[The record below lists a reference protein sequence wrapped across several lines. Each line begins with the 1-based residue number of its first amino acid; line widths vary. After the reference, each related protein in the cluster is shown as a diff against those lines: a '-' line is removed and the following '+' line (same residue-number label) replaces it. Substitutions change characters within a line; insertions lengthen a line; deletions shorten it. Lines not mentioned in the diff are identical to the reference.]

1 MTYRVAPSKTS
12 LSPFGQMYRETTGV
26 NNAQL
31 DKSTQTW
38 LDPTTRQFDGAG
50 VIYGA
55 IYPTTYGIILKAY
68 GLNNVTIGSLDRH
81 YGGAMW
87 DYEEAS
93 RAQSDESVVGYG
105 SELTWGTIYSVNS
118 TPTYV
123 SADRSR
129 LNVIRTKR

>member
-1 MTYRVAPSKTS
+1 MTYRVSPSKAS
-12 LSPFGQMYRETTGV
+12 FGPFGQMYRETDGT

-31 DKSTQTW
+31 DRSTQTW
-38 LDPTTRQFDGAG
+38 LDPATRQFDGAG

-55 IYPTTYGIILKAY
+55 IYATSFGIILKAY

-93 RAQSDESVVGYG
+93 RAYSDESVVGYG
-105 SELTWGTIYSVNS
+105 SELTWGTIYSINS
-118 TPTYV
+118 TLTTV